1 MTQQRLPVP
10 REIGRPA
17 SLPRLFLLAKRRA
30 TRYADTGWRPTGMSD
45 IQYEAGIQAGQKW
58 MTEFLEKNT
67 RDESE
72 ELLKVTI
79 EELTDKS
86 ELETR
91 FRDGFIEGAQ
101 RALHGN

>member
-1 MTQQRLPVP
+1 
-10 REIGRPA
+10 
-17 SLPRLFLLAKRRA
+17 
-30 TRYADTGWRPTGMSD
+30 MSD

-58 MTEFLEKNT
+58 MEEFLEKYS

-72 ELLKVTI
+72 DLLKVTI
-79 EELTDKS
+79 QVLTDKS

>member
-1 MTQQRLPVP
+1 
-10 REIGRPA
+10 
-17 SLPRLFLLAKRRA
+17 
-30 TRYADTGWRPTGMSD
+30 MSA

-58 MTEFLEKNT
+58 MREFLEKNT

-79 EELTDKS
+79 QELTDKS
-86 ELETR
+86 ELESR